1 MIALN
6 APVDLLKLLYNLKAY
21 LSFTEAGGVSK
32 NVLKFAIKFKNI
44 IPKCILQVFK
54 NDYKES

>member
-1 MIALN
+1 ML
-6 APVDLLKLLYNLKAY
+6 DNLKDS

-54 NDYKES
+54 GDYKES